1 MANQPGKHE
10 RAGPDAATTET
21 RLVSSPWQLEAL
33 GISVLV
39 LLAVYFLAL
48 SWRKWPDPL
57 VDSGWQWYAFWRLS
71 QGATLYRDLTWNYGP
86 LSAYFDASL
95 FRWFGPGMMVLVT
108 ANLVIYGLILGS
120 AYVAFRIAWGRLAAF
135 AAASVFISVFY
146 FSHLSAVGN
155 YNFATPYA
163 QESTHGMLVVLL
175 LALIAV
181 RWCRQKSPGL
191 AFFLGLG
198 GGLTAV
204 LKPEFMLAGGLLG
217 FGALGLRWWQ
227 RLHVSVA
234 EYSLILCGL
243 ALPTMAFA
251 AWFARGE
258 SWGAA
263 FIHAGQ
269 AWWLVLV
276 EHGQAGSISQQSFT
290 GFNRPWPNTLLE
302 LQATL
307 VAVLGV
313 GVVWVAGWVINRS
326 WPRGARLA
334 AALAAGASLSFL
346 SPFGGWY
353 SIGRCFP
360 PLTGLVLVLIV
371 ARLGRQLRGKGR
383 PEESTIM
390 ALALVV
396 LAGAMLARMPLFPRI
411 YHLGFFQ
418 AALAG
423 MVLAAALVKE
433 IPDWTGAGL
442 WGRRVARFGCLLVLA
457 AGCLSIANKSLEIRA
472 DQTQPVAAGRD
483 RFYATA
489 PDIDATG
496 ALVNWTVERLRS
508 APPRAGL
515 VVLPEG
521 FMINYLT
528 RRVSPTPPFTDP
540 AREEE
545 FVNLLRQAPP
555 DDVVFISRN
564 LREFG
569 ISRFGA
575 AGQPGQAILKWVT
588 DNYRPEA
595 AMGGD
600 PLAAEGAKGAMILRR
615 TVKN

>member
-1 MANQPGKHE
+1 MANQPGKLEH
-10 RAGPDAATTET
+10 AGPDAATTEL
-21 RLVSSPWQLEAL
+21 RAVRSPWQIEAL
-33 GISVLV
+33 AILA
-39 LLAVYFLAL
+39 LALMAVYFLAR

-57 VDSGWQWYAFWRLS
+57 VDCGWQWYSFWRLS

-95 FRWFGPGMMVLVT
+95 FRWFGPGMMVLAS
-108 ANLVIYGLILGS
+108 ANLVIYGLILAL

-135 AAASVFISVFY
+135 AAAAVFISVFS

-163 QESTHGMLVVLL
+163 QESTHGLLLILL
-175 LALIAV
+175 LAFIAV
-181 RWCRQKSPGL
+181 RWCRQTSPTL
-191 AFFLGLG
+191 AFLLGVG

-217 FGALGLRWWQ
+217 LGALWLRRLRHQ
-227 RLHVSVA
+227 RVSAA

-243 ALPTMAFA
+243 MLPTVAFA

-263 FIHAGQ
+263 FIHASH
-269 AWWLVLV
+269 AWWLVVV
-276 EHGQAGSISQQSFT
+276 EHGQAGTISQQSFT
-290 GFNRPWPNTLLE
+290 GLNRPLPNALLE

-313 GVVWVAGWVINRS
+313 GAIWVAGWVVNRP
-326 WPRGARLA
+326 WPRGARFA
-334 AALAAGASLSFL
+334 AALAAGVSLWFL

-360 PLTGLVLVLIV
+360 LLTGLVLVLIL
-371 ARLGRQLRGKGR
+371 ARLGRQLRRTGHA
-383 PEESTIM
+383 EENTLM

-442 WGRRVARFGCLLVLA
+442 WGRRVAQFGGLLVLA
-457 AGCLSIANKSLEIRA
+457 TGCLSIAKKSLEIRA

-496 ALVNWTVERLRS
+496 ALVNWTVEHLGS
-508 APPRAGL
+508 APPRTGL

-521 FMINYLT
+521 FMINYLS
-528 RRVSPTPPFTDP
+528 RRVSPTPPFTD
-540 AREEE
+540 AGREED

-555 DDVVFISRN
+555 DHVVLISRN

-569 ISRFGA
+569 ISRFGGP
-575 AGQPGQAILKWVT
+575 GQPGQAILKWVT
-588 DNYRPEA
+588 DNYQPEA
-595 AMGGD
+595 ATGGD
-600 PLAAEGAKGAMILRR
+600 PLAAKGAPGAVILRR
-615 TVKN
+615 TNMN